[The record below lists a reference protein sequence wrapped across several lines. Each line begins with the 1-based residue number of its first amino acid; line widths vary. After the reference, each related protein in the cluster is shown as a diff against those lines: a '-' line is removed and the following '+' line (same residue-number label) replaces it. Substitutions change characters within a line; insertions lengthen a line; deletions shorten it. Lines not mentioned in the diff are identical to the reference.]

1 MSDPDTDVWATIDA
15 ALPLLGAGDASSAC
29 KDLAQHL
36 ASAGELLEIPDA
48 GDGPELV
55 CVDGAVASEQT
66 DTLVWIAA
74 VATSSRRDAVRRK
87 TAVAPVSSSTDLL
100 KSAVMA
106 LCEMSMARQ
115 VCDEVGEA
123 WMDGGLVTPLM
134 SLSAAL
140 AIPDPATSAQLCDV
154 LDAVDGAGIVEDY
167 VHFALQGGLS
177 ALPKQDTATSYCEAW
192 AGDDGLSHTT
202 RNWVARQRDRTVAG
216 LVVPPGQFLTARHGV
231 EALRVEASPSRR
243 GDSRAAQWAHRIDTL
258 LGQWRSWVQPRV
270 LYCSPADGLPGRAIK
285 VEFTYAGG
293 DERELAGR
301 RATQASTGVAGTRVL
316 EPIEQYWVDAYAKSE
331 VQGLLAELVSAATDR
346 LATEHPSAVRHY
358 RT

>member
-1 MSDPDTDVWATIDA
+1 MSDHDTDVWDTIEA
-15 ALPLLGAGDASSAC
+15 ALPLLGAGDAASAC
-29 KDLAQHL
+29 KDLASHL
-36 ASAGELLEIPDA
+36 KSSGELAAIPDV

-74 VATSSRRDAVRRK
+74 VATSSRRDTVRRK

-140 AIPDPATSAQLCDV
+140 SIPDPATSAQLCNA

-167 VHFALQGGLS
+167 IHFALHGRLA

-192 AGDDGLSHTT
+192 AKNDRLTDTT

-216 LVVPPGQFLTARHGV
+216 LVVPPGQFLTARHGI

-243 GDSRAAQWAHRIDTL
+243 GDRRAAQWAHRIDTL
-258 LGQWRSWVQPRV
+258 LDQWRSGVQPQV
-270 LYCSPADGLPGRAIK
+270 LYCSPLDGVPGRSIK
-285 VEFTYAGG
+285 VEFTFG
-293 DERELAGR
+293 DSDSLQLAGR
-301 RATQASTGVAGTRVL
+301 RAAQASIGVTGTRVL

-331 VQGLLAELVSAATDR
+331 VQGLLVELVGMATDR
-346 LATEHPSAVRHY
+346 LAEDHPSAVRHY